1 MAACLL
7 HQGRNCFHLCF
18 FFLGVCVHHVHGEI
32 PASVRAEINTA
43 VSGWASVKLLGNEA
57 YNPHA
62 EVNPAAWRAG

>member
-1 MAACLL
+1 M
-7 HQGRNCFHLCF
+7 
-18 FFLGVCVHHVHGEI
+18 HGEI